1 MASGNTTLFSSTKGD
16 LVFPLTPTVTG
27 GSAYLDNTIIGSTTP
42 VAGTFTTLTSATSV
56 DSASGIAGK
65 TDYHQRLSLPVTAV
79 TNTDY
84 TMSLPTGCTINSIAV
99 YTTTAYT
106 GTTANISIGSAA
118 AGAQYVT
125 AASIAGIGIVTLTL
139 VNAAAASLLSLPAG
153 TPNLFIRI
161 AQSTT
166 PTAVGAAMLIV
177 EYTQA

>member
-1 MASGNTTLFSSTKGD
+1 MVNTLWDPNIGNVTNPSFGTM
-16 LVFPLTPTVTG
+16 TV
-27 GSAYLDNTIIGSTTP
+27 
-42 VAGTFTTLTSATSV
+42 GTQI

-65 TDYHQRLSLPVTAV
+65 TDYLQRLSLPVTAV

-84 TMSLPTGCTINSIAV
+84 TMSLPTGATIISIAV

-118 AGAQYVT
+118 GGAQYV
-125 AASIAGIGIVTLTL
+125 AATDISGIGVKQLTL
-139 VNAAAASLLSLPAG
+139 VNAAAASLLSMPAG

-166 PTAVGAAMLIV
+166 PTAVGAAMLV
-177 EYTQA
+177 VDYTQA